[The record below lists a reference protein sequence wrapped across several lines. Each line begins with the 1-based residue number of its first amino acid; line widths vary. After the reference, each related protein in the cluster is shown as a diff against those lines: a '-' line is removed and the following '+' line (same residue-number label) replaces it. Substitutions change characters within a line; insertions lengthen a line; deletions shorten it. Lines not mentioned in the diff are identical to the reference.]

1 MKASQSIAVS
11 FEAIHKK
18 HQCVKAEEVS
28 RAHTHTHIHTDVA
41 KCNTLHQTCIWWE
54 NYGMDPDEDVAN
66 LKGDMIQVPV
76 KTVT

>member
-1 MKASQSIAVS
+1 MKESQSIAVS
-11 FEAIHKK
+11 FEAIYKK
-18 HQCVKAEEVS
+18 HQSVKAEEVLHA
-28 RAHTHTHIHTDVA
+28 RTHTHTHRDVA
-41 KCNTLHQTCIWWE
+41 KCNTLRQTCIWWE

>member
-1 MKASQSIAVS
+1 M
-11 FEAIHKK
+11 
-18 HQCVKAEEVS
+18 
-28 RAHTHTHIHTDVA
+28 HTHTHTHRDVA
-41 KCNTLHQTCIWWE
+41 KCNTLRQTCIWWE